1 MQPERLPP
9 LPEEERRLRKK
20 NNLPAFLLAGVVIGL
35 LGFGMN
41 RLMTPQTAVAQE
53 IQRLWSPLLLLIT
66 GHSRKSMPVRNNLH
80 GRPCM
85 QFAACHRRRYS
96 SGLRLCRWMQLPN
109 GSCKISF
116 CSLFPLQKISYRRQ
130 VLHPQQHLRY
140 RQVRAPA

>member
-66 GHSRKSMPVRNNLH
+66 
-80 GRPCM
+80 
-85 QFAACHRRRYS
+85 
-96 SGLRLCRWMQLPN
+96 
-109 GSCKISF
+109 
-116 CSLFPLQKISYRRQ
+116 
-130 VLHPQQHLRY
+130 
-140 RQVRAPA
+140 